1 MHQQEWCHFRN
12 FSKNLRST
20 NSELRR
26 FKRFRK
32 LSQMSQCSINRC
44 MAFLAPGPITRC
56 QCCTSIITTVH
67 LVTKSLQDLAQEIAS
82 VRPQVQLNY
91 QLSAWIRLTGRSPK
105 EGWLR
110 QMQQWCLEESS
121 CRTSRSSN
129 EMEVDPQWRKQRPN
143 RHDQCLLRNHQLRLS
158 LKSRTSP
165 SQRTCS
171 WIRSKKF
178 SRCNKKKTSFIKISA

>member
-1 MHQQEWCHFRN
+1 MKIWKSYPESPMHQQEWCHFRN
-12 FSKNLRST
+12 FSQNLRNT

-44 MAFLAPGPITRC
+44 MAILALGPIIRC

-67 LVTKSLQDLAQEIAS
+67 LVTKSLQDLGQGIAS

-110 QMQQWCLEESS
+110 QMQQWCQEESS
-121 CRTSRSSN
+121 CRTLRSSS
-129 EMEVDPQWRKQRPN
+129 EMGVDP
-143 RHDQCLLRNHQLRLS
+143 
-158 LKSRTSP
+158 
-165 SQRTCS
+165 
-171 WIRSKKF
+171 
-178 SRCNKKKTSFIKISA
+178 

>member
-12 FSKNLRST
+12 FSQNLRNT

-110 QMQQWCLEESS
+110 KMQQWCLEESS

-129 EMEVDPQWRKQRPN
+129 EMEVDPHWRKQRPN
-143 RHDQCLLRNHQLRLS
+143 RHDRCLLRSHKLRLY

-165 SQRTCS
+165 SQRIFS
-171 WIRSKKF
+171 RIRSKKF
-178 SRCNKKKTSFIKISA
+178 SRCN